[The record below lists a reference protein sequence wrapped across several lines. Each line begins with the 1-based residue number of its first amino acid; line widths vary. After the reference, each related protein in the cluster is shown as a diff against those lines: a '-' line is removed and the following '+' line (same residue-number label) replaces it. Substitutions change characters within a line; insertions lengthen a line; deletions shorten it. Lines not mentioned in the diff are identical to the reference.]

1 MTRQQGIT
9 ASTYVVQVVHTT
21 WDSLPQLLWA
31 ALLFNLVCL
40 PAVFLFTTGL
50 FIPALIAASLTIGPA
65 WAALLAF
72 DMRLIQ
78 GIVPRQFTIF
88 NDFRRVWPRSVLLSL
103 LTAFPLLALMT
114 TLPALQTDPVAP
126 IVWIGLGADLLGCAV
141 MATLSLY
148 AFPNLIQQR
157 QNGVRA
163 HLRDALI
170 LASRNPTNSLGILAI
185 GILFAF
191 SVAYVSLGLLLLLP
205 AIYSLFIAANYLL
218 VLDKEKPAL

>member
-1 MTRQQGIT
+1 MTTQQGIT
-9 ASTYVVQVVHTT
+9 GSTYVVQVVQTL
-21 WDSLPQLLWA
+21 WENLPQLLWA

-40 PAVFLFTTGL
+40 PAAFLFTAGL
-50 FIPALIAASLTIGPA
+50 FIPALVAAALTIGPA

-78 GIVPRQFTIF
+78 GIVPRQYTIF
-88 NDFRRVWPRSVLLSL
+88 NDFRLVWPRSVLLSI

-114 TLPALQTDPVAP
+114 TLPALQTEPVAP
-126 IVWIGLGADLLGCAV
+126 IVWLGLGADLLGSAV

-148 AFPNLIQQR
+148 AFPNLVQQR
-157 QNGVRA
+157 DYGVRA
-163 HLRDALI
+163 HIRNALI

-191 SVAYVSLGLLLLLP
+191 SIAYISLGLLLLLP
-205 AIYSLFIAANYLL
+205 AIYSLFIAANYQL
-218 VLDKEKPAL
+218 VLDKEAQA

>member
-1 MTRQQGIT
+1 MTRHQGIN

-21 WDSLPQLLWA
+21 WENLPQLLWA

-40 PAVFLFTTGL
+40 PAAFLFTSGL

-78 GIVPRQFTIF
+78 GIVPRQYTIF

-126 IVWIGLGADLLGCAV
+126 IVWIGLGIDLLGCAV

-148 AFPNLIQQR
+148 AFPSLIQHR

-163 HLRDALI
+163 HIRDALI

-191 SVAYVSLGLLLLLP
+191 GVAYVSLGLLLLLP

-218 VLDKEKPAL
+218 VLDIEKTAL

>member
-1 MTRQQGIT
+1 MTTQQGIT
-9 ASTYVVQVVHTT
+9 GSTYVVQVVQTL
-21 WDSLPQLLWA
+21 WENLPQLLWA

-40 PAVFLFTTGL
+40 PAAFLFTAGL
-50 FIPALIAASLTIGPA
+50 FIPALVAAALTIGPA

-78 GIVPRQFTIF
+78 GIVPRQYTIF
-88 NDFRRVWPRSVLLSL
+88 NDFRLVWPRSVLLSI

-114 TLPALQTDPVAP
+114 TLPALRTEPVAP
-126 IVWIGLGADLLGCAV
+126 IVWLSLGADLLGSAV

-148 AFPNLIQQR
+148 AFPNLVQQR
-157 QNGVRA
+157 DNGVRA
-163 HLRDALI
+163 HIRNALI

-191 SVAYVSLGLLLLLP
+191 SIAYISLGLLLLLP
-205 AIYSLFIAANYLL
+205 AVYSLFIAANYQL
-218 VLDKEKPAL
+218 VLDKEAQA